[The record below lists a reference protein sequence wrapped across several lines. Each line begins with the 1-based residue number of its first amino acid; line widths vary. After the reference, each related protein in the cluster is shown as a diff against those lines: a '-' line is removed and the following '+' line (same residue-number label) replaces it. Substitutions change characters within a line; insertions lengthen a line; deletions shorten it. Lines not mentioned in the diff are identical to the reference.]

1 MHAAAGGWTVKMK
14 TKNTELFQQNSCR
27 RESELLSIETLSPCS
42 MISKI
47 VFSKMAMNQLEMV
60 AKNPVETATTQLVED
75 LSTPSNMQE
84 QSSRNN
90 KRERTSSSTICSSS
104 KSKDEEMTWKELF
117 ESEAKKNIELHLQL
131 CFVRGECFR
140 LMGVQEE
147 LTNFLGKLQVSI
159 HFLATF

>member
-1 MHAAAGGWTVKMK
+1 MHAAGGGWTVKMK

-47 VFSKMAMNQLEMV
+47 VFSKMATIQLDEMLST
-60 AKNPVETATTQLVED
+60 NPLDEM
-75 LSTPSNMQE
+75 LSTPPNVQE

-90 KRERTSSSTICSSS
+90 KRERTSISTICSSS
-104 KSKDEEMTWKELF
+104 NSKEEEMTWKERF

-140 LMGVQEE
+140 MMGVQED
-147 LTNFLGKLQVSI
+147 LTNFLGKLQVNI
-159 HFLATF
+159 LAVV